1 LNRIVKIAREFGR
14 DQSGASIVEYA
25 LMLALITIVC
35 IGAMTVLG
43 ASINSFF
50 SSASTSI

>member
-1 LNRIVKIAREFGR
+1 MNRIIEIARGLGR
-14 DQSGASIVEYA
+14 GEEGASIVEYA

-43 ASINSFF
+43 GTINSFF
-50 SSASTSI
+50 SATATTI